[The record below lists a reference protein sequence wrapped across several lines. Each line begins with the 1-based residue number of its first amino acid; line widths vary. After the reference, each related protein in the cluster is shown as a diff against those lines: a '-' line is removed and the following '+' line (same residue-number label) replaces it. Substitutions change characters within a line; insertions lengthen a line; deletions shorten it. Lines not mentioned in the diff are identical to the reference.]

1 MAADINIRIG
11 ASIRELQK
19 KLNEAERSMKRS
31 GKRMSQMGNNLT
43 MALSVPLAAFG
54 AATLQAAG
62 NFEASMNAMKAVTAG
77 ANENFTQL
85 EETAKQLG
93 ATTQFSATEAAKG
106 MEMLGR
112 NGLSAAQI
120 LDGAAKS
127 SLTLAAATGTDL
139 SNAANIATDAMAQF
153 NMKASD
159 LAGVADT
166 ITGATVNSKFSI
178 DDFQLAMASAGG
190 VAGAVGVSFDDFAA
204 TISAISP
211 SFASGA
217 DAGTSLK
224 TMLTT
229 LVPQSAQAAEMMKKL
244 GIITADGSNQFF
256 DAEGNMKSMGEIAGT
271 LQTAFA
277 GLSEAQAIQAAK
289 TIFGTDAMR
298 AGLKMAEIGQESF
311 EGLKDSISSVA
322 AEDVA
327 ETRMQGLNGAIM
339 RLKSAFEAFQL
350 AVADGGLT
358 QFATSFVESL
368 TGILTTLTQLD
379 PKIFSSI
386 TAIAGLVIAI
396 GPAIKIVGLMQL
408 GYSNLIGAFNSIVG
422 VINKVNLAIQTLTVA
437 ELRNVAVVNAKN
449 KVMAIYNRIYGIA
462 NGILNAFRISTIKS
476 TMATIAQRAA
486 TVAHNVAVAV
496 SVGAIKGAIAME
508 TAYIGVKNLLTGK
521 IKLATIAQ
529 RAFNVMLM
537 ANPIGLIIAA
547 IVGLIA
553 AFVAAYQNI
562 DWFRNF
568 VDKAT
573 ARIKKDFQMM
583 VDGIKFV
590 FMNFPIIL
598 KATWAAIKQFAK
610 NFMSRFKRLALS
622 AEEFKL
628 RFQKALTF
636 SKDKRSEI
644 DKELKKIGA
653 NKDLLKENAKSIGET
668 FNETLTKSIAAN
680 KAAEE
685 AAEKNA
691 KAAAKA
697 AEEANAKAAKEAAAK
712 AEEDA
717 KKQAAAMQANMAK
730 FGTAQG
736 FGDAPTD
743 TKGEEEKVDA
753 IRAAN
758 DALAKNTSLLKA
770 NHHQMVK
777 YNGQSSLAV
786 DLNKG
791 MARSAAT
798 FHDLQKKITEYR
810 ETREAK
816 IIERINKLGMDG
828 AAVYVRIKESLDQML
843 QGVKDLAE
851 SALQDLATA
860 MGEGIGGIM
869 AGVSSTKDLGK
880 VLLKQL
886 AGVLGQL
893 GQLAIKAGVTMLGL
907 QEMFKKGLAGGPAT
921 AALAIGAGIA
931 LVALSKYTASKIDG
945 MGGGGDE
952 PNNGKGIPALANGG
966 IVSAPTLSLIG
977 EAGPEAVIPLS
988 KMNNMFN
995 GNNNESLNVSFPMD
1009 RMVIALDRQRRR
1021 NSRVQ

>member
-19 KLNEAERSMKRS
+19 KLDEAERSMKRS
-31 GKRMSQMGNNLT
+31 GKKMSQMGNNLT

-62 NFEASMNAMKAVTAG
+62 NFEASMNAMRAVTDG

-85 EETAKQLG
+85 EETAKTLG

-311 EGLKDSISSVA
+311 KGLKDSISSVA

-422 VINKVNLAIQTLTVA
+422 VVNKVNLAIQTLTVA

-449 KVMAIYNRIYGIA
+449 KVIGVYNRIYKIA
-462 NGILNAFRISTIKS
+462 NGIVNAFRISTIKS

-598 KATWAAIKQFAK
+598 KATWEAIKQFAK

-717 KKQAAAMQANMAK
+717 KKQAAAMQSNMAK

-736 FGDAPTD
+736 FGGTPTD
-743 TKGEEEKVDA
+743 TKGEEEKVNS

-758 DALAKNTSLLKA
+758 DALAKNTSLLKS
-770 NHHQMVK
+770 NQQQMVK

-851 SALQDLATA
+851 SALQDMASAL
-860 MGEGIGGIM
+860 GEGIGGIM

-886 AGVLGQL
+886 AGVLEQL
-893 GQLAIKAGVTMLGL
+893 GQLAIKAGITMLGL

-931 LVALSKYTASKIDG
+931 LVALSKYTSSKIDG
-945 MGGGGDE
+945 MGGGDE

-995 GNNNESLNVSFPMD
+995 GSRNESVSVSFPMD